1 MARKSRLKTHRFTNK
16 LILNQWLM
24 SQFGIDPLVEYK
36 DNTRPFHKLAAPIKN
51 AKLEGYDTD
60 GLHKFYHALVNSEL
74 FYNQFHPISKEQLLV
89 YEENIIAHTNSIN
102 NLRSRPI
109 IWKYFQWLSLLFVE
123 IYLDR
128 YFTDKERL
136 LDDLNAY
143 VQLFNDK
150 WSGFQNIDPYSLDDL
165 NKICLQN
172 ATGSGKTLLMHVNL
186 LQFQHY
192 AKLHPKV
199 SEISRI
205 ILLSPNERLSE
216 QHLEELNLSGFYSAQ
231 RLNPK
236 SSSSYGTIDV
246 IEITKLGDTEGPN
259 TIATRSLGDQN
270 LLLVDEG
277 HRGMSGK
284 EEGVWF
290 TRRQELCAKG
300 FTFEYSA
307 TFAQAVAT
315 ANNRT
320 FEDNYA
326 KAIIFDYSYRWFYE
340 NGFGK
345 DYQILNLPKT
355 FQTVQDIYLTAC
367 LLKYYQQLKIYL
379 DKTGELEPYN
389 LEKPL
394 WVFVG
399 STVTR
404 KRGNQEI
411 ELPDKVMLA
420 DVGEIIVFFA
430 RFLSNQDTFIGYI
443 KQILYDGGQSTGLL
457 DDNGNDIFAH
467 SFAYLLKTIDP
478 QASLD
483 AVYQD
488 ILMSLFNNPAGGQL
502 RLDRIKGD
510 SGEVALYIGNTETP
524 FGLINVG
531 DAKGLCDHVE
541 AYARKFDIQL
551 SVEESDFTEAMF
563 ASVRDSSSPINLLV
577 GSKKF
582 IEGWDCWRV
591 STMGLMHVGRTEGTQ
606 IIQLFGRGVR
616 LKGYNWSLKRSG
628 HIHEIKKPSFIE
640 DIETLNVFGIEA
652 DFMEKFRQYLKD
664 EGLPGNE
671 KREVITIPM
680 NVTADFGKKL
690 KILRPKRKQD
700 GSEYD
705 FKKDGPIP
713 SLGSIPLYLQK
724 NPVVSDW
731 YPRIQ
736 TIKSKGVIQ
745 SGRKDEVRLTTKQI
759 SLLDLDAL
767 YFELERFKR
776 EKSWH
781 NLTITKQGISN
792 LLSDSSWYRLLLPA
806 ARLVPQDYDDVLIL
820 QHIATE
826 LLRRFTEKY
835 YNHCKKTFIEPRLE
849 LRELTKDDDNLPA
862 EELYRIIVDGDD
874 QTLIQQIEKLKQ
886 EIISNKTE
894 LLEVSDLKACNF
906 GKHLFQPLF
915 HVRSGG
921 KITILP
927 IALGESE
934 YQFITDLKNWCDINE
949 QRLKFED
956 MELYLLRN
964 LSRGKGV
971 GFFEAGNFHPDFIL
985 WILKGELQHVHF
997 IEPHGLMHEGV
1008 NSPKIQFHKTIKDI
1022 EARLGDPNVI
1032 LSSWILSWTS
1042 KQELKVRGYDP
1053 EEYFRNNVVFMEET
1067 DEYINRVLR
1076 LKDLADHA

>member
-1 MARKSRLKTHRFTNK
+1 MARKTALKTHKFTNK

-24 SQFGIDPLVEYK
+24 SQFGIDPIADDV
-36 DNTRPFHKLAAPIKN
+36 DHTRPFHRLAAPLKDTR
-51 AKLEGYDTD
+51 LEGFDTD
-60 GLHKFYHALVNSEL
+60 GLHMFYHALVDSEL
-74 FYNQFHPISKEQLLV
+74 FYNEFHPISKDQLLI
-89 YEENIIAHTNSIN
+89 YEENIVSHTNAIN
-102 NLRSRPI
+102 KMRYRPI
-109 IWKYFQWLSLLFVE
+109 KWKYFQWLSLLFVE

-128 YFTDKERL
+128 YFTDKEKL

-143 VQLFNDK
+143 VQLFNDR
-150 WSGFQNIDPYSLDDL
+150 WTGFLNIDPYAIDDL
-165 NKICLQN
+165 NKLCLQN

-186 LQFQHY
+186 LQFQLY
-192 AKLHPKV
+192 ANKHPKAN
-199 SEISRI
+199 EISRV

-216 QHLEELNLSGFYSAQ
+216 QHLEELNLSGFYLAQ
-231 RLNPK
+231 KLNPK
-236 SSSSYGTIDV
+236 SSGRYGTIDV
-246 IEITKLGDTEGPN
+246 IEITKLGDSEGPN

-290 TRRQELCAKG
+290 TRRSELCAKG

-307 TFAQAVAT
+307 TFAQAVAS

-320 FEDNYA
+320 FEDSYA

-340 NGFGK
+340 DGFGK

-355 FQTVQDIYLTAC
+355 YQKVQDIYLTAC
-367 LLKYYQQLKIYL
+367 LLKYYQQLKVYQ
-379 DKTGELEPYN
+379 DKARELEPFN

-399 STVTR
+399 STVT
-404 KRGNQEI
+404 KKKGKQKI
-411 ELPDKVMLA
+411 ELPSEELLA
-420 DVGEIIVFFA
+420 DVGLIIVFFA
-430 RFLSNQDTFIGYI
+430 KFLSNKDAFIRYI
-443 KQILYDGGQSTGLL
+443 EQILYGGGHSTGLL

-467 SFAYLLKTIDP
+467 SFAYLLKTLNAHDN
-478 QASLD
+478 LD
-483 AVYQD
+483 VVYLD
-488 ILMSLFNNPAGGQL
+488 ILKHLFNNPASGQL
-502 RLDRIKGD
+502 RMDRIKGD
-510 SGEVALYIGNTETP
+510 SGEVALYLGNSDIP

-541 AYARKFDIQL
+541 AYARQFDIQL

-563 ASVRDSSSPINLLV
+563 ASVKDSSSSINLLV

-616 LKGYNWSLKRSG
+616 LKGYSWSLKRSG
-628 HIHEIKKPSFIE
+628 HIHELKKPDFIE

-652 DFMEKFRQYLKD
+652 DFMEKFRQFLKD

-690 KILRPKRKQD
+690 KILRPKKKQD

-713 SLGSIPLYLQK
+713 SIGSVPQYLQK
-724 NPVVSDW
+724 NAVVSDW

-736 TIKSKGVIQ
+736 SIKSKGTLQ
-745 SGRKDEVRLTTKQI
+745 GGQKDEVKLKSKHI
-759 SLLDLDAL
+759 SLLDLDSL

-781 NLTITKQGISN
+781 NLTITKQGITS
-792 LLSDSSWYRLLLPA
+792 LLSDSSWYRLYLPET
-806 ARLVPQDYDDVLIL
+806 RLAPQNYQDVLIL
-820 QHIATE
+820 QQIATE
-826 LLRRFTEKY
+826 LVRRFTEKY
-835 YNHCKKTFIEPRLE
+835 YNFCKKSFIEPRLE
-849 LRELTKDDDNLPA
+849 LRELTRDDDNLPS
-862 EELYRIIVDGDD
+862 EDQYRIIVDGDD

-886 EIISNKTE
+886 EIISNKQD
-894 LLEVSDLKACNF
+894 LIAVGDLKACNF

-915 HVRSGG
+915 HVQSGG
-921 KITILP
+921 NITILP

-934 YQFITDLKNWCDINE
+934 YQFVTDLKDWCDKNNH
-949 QRLKFED
+949 LMKSTG
-956 MELYLLRN
+956 MELFLLRN

-985 WILKGELQHVHF
+985 WMLSGDKQYVHF
-997 IEPHGLMHEGV
+997 IEPHGLMHEGI

-1032 LSSWILSWTS
+1032 LSSWILSWTP
-1042 KQELKVRGYDP
+1042 KNELKLRGYDP
-1053 EEYFRNNVVFMEET
+1053 EEYMRNNVVFMEDT
-1067 DEYINRVLR
+1067 DEYINRVFQLE
-1076 LKDLADHA
+1076 DLGDHV

>member
-1 MARKSRLKTHRFTNK
+1 MNRKAKLKTHKFTNK

-24 SQFGIDPLVEYK
+24 SQFGIDPLKEDK
-36 DNTRPFHKLAAPIKN
+36 DNLRPFHRLAKQLRDSHP
-51 AKLEGYDTD
+51 EGYNAD
-60 GLHKFYHALVNSEL
+60 GLHKFYRTLVDSEL
-74 FYNQFHPISKEQLLV
+74 FFDEFSPIGKQQLLV
-89 YEENIIAHTNSIN
+89 YEENIIAHTKTIN
-102 NLRSRPI
+102 NLRPRPI
-109 IWKYFQWLSLLFVE
+109 IWKYFQWLSLMFVE

-128 YFTDKERL
+128 YFTDKEKL
-136 LDDLNAY
+136 LEDLNKY
-143 VQLFNDK
+143 VHRFNEK
-150 WSGFQNIDPYSLDDL
+150 WSAFQNIAPYSLDDL

-192 AKLHPKV
+192 AKRHPTV

-231 RLNPK
+231 RLNPR

-277 HRGMSGK
+277 HRGMSSK
-284 EEGVWF
+284 EEGAWF

-307 TFAQAVAT
+307 TFAQAVKA
-315 ANNRT
+315 ANNDA
-320 FEDNYA
+320 FEDSYA
-326 KAIIFDYSYRWFYE
+326 KSIIFDYSYRWFYE
-340 NGFGK
+340 DGFGK

-355 FQTVQDIYLTAC
+355 FQTVQDVYLTAC
-367 LLKYYQQLKIYL
+367 LLKYYQQLKVYL
-379 DKTGELEPYN
+379 DKTVELEPYN

-420 DVGEIIVFFA
+420 DVGLIIVFFA
-430 RFLSNQDTFIGYI
+430 RFLSNKDTFLGYI
-443 KQILYDGGQSTGLL
+443 RQILYDGGQSTGLL

-478 QASLD
+478 QADLD

-488 ILMSLFNNPAGGQL
+488 ILMHLFNNPASGQL
-502 RLDRIKGD
+502 RMDRIKGD
-510 SGEVALYIGNTETP
+510 SGEVALYTGNSDTP

-541 AYARKFDIQL
+541 DYARQHDIQL
-551 SVEESDFTEAMF
+551 SVEESDFAETMF
-563 ASVRDSSSPINLLV
+563 ATVKDSTSPINLLV

-582 IEGWDCWRV
+582 VEGWDCWRV

-628 HIHEIKKPSFIE
+628 YMHEIKKPSFIE

-680 NVTADFGKKL
+680 NVIADFGKKL
-690 KILRPKRKQD
+690 KIIRPKRKQD
-700 GSEYD
+700 GLEYD

-713 SLGSIPLYLQK
+713 SIGPIPLYIQK

-731 YPRIQ
+731 YLRIQ
-736 TIKSKGVIQ
+736 TIKSKGANQ
-745 SGRKDEVRLTTKQI
+745 ASRKDEVKLTTRQI
-759 SLLDLDAL
+759 SLLDFDSL

-781 NLTITKQGISN
+781 NLTITKQGITK
-792 LLSDSSWYRLLLPA
+792 LLSDSSWYRLLLPES
-806 ARLVPQDYDDVLIL
+806 RLVPQDYNDVFIL
-820 QHIATE
+820 QQIAIE

-835 YNHCKKTFIEPRLE
+835 YNHCKKSFIEPRLE
-849 LRELTKDDDNLPA
+849 LRELNRDDDNLPV

-874 QTLIQQIEKLKQ
+874 HTLIQQIEKLKQ
-886 EIISNKTE
+886 DIIHSKKD

-915 HVRSGG
+915 HVRSGD
-921 KITILP
+921 KITVLP

-934 YQFITDLKNWCDINE
+934 YRFITDLKKWCDNNE
-949 QRLKFED
+949 QRMKSED

-985 WILKGELQHVHF
+985 WVLKDGMQYVHF

-1022 EARLGDPNVI
+1022 EARLNDPHVI

-1042 KQELKVRGYDP
+1042 KKELEIRGYDQ
-1053 EEYFRNNVVFMEET
+1053 EEYLKNNVVFME
-1067 DEYINRVLR
+1067 DDGYIENLFHG
-1076 LKDLADHA
+1076 LLGGLNG